1 VSEASRQDAL
11 LTEIFASSR
20 RIAVVGLSP
29 DPAKASYGVAQY
41 LSQYYEVVPVNP
53 NYEDIE
59 GVRCYP
65 SVASIPG
72 SVDLIDVFQR
82 SERVPD
88 FVDDALAAGSPYFWM
103 QLGIR
108 NAAARAALEAKGVQ
122 VVDDLCTKVE
132 HARLLRQGAL
142 GARNS

>member
-1 VSEASRQDAL
+1 MSEVSRQDTL
-11 LTEIFASSR
+11 LMEIFASIR

-29 DPAKASYGVAQY
+29 DPSKASYGVAQY
-41 LSQYYEVVPVNP
+41 LSQYYEVMPVNP

-72 SVDLIDVFQR
+72 PVDLIDVFQR

-88 FVDDALAAGSPYFWM
+88 FVDDSLAAGSPYVWM

-108 NAAARAALEAKGVQ
+108 NAAARAELEAKGVQ

-132 HARLLRQGAL
+132 HARLLREGAL
-142 GARNS
+142 G

>member
-1 VSEASRQDAL
+1 MSEASRQDAL
-11 LTEIFASSR
+11 LMEIFASSR

-29 DPAKASYGVAQY
+29 DPSKASYGVAQY

-72 SVDLIDVFQR
+72 PVDLIDVFQR

-88 FVDDALAAGSPYFWM
+88 FVDDALAAGSPYSWM

-132 HARLLRQGAL
+132 HARLLREGAL
-142 GARNS
+142 G

>member
-1 VSEASRQDAL
+1 MSEASRQDAL

-29 DPAKASYGVAQY
+29 DPSKASYGVAQY

-72 SVDLIDVFQR
+72 PVDLIDVFQR
-82 SERVPD
+82 SERVPC
-88 FVDDALAAGSPYFWM
+88 LLYTSPSPRD
-103 QLGIR
+103 G
-108 NAAARAALEAKGVQ
+108 
-122 VVDDLCTKVE
+122 
-132 HARLLRQGAL
+132 LLSRMPSSA
-142 GARNS
+142 

>member
-1 VSEASRQDAL
+1 MREASQQDAL
-11 LTEIFASSR
+11 LTKIFASSR

-103 QLGIR
+103 QRGIR
-108 NAAARAALEAKGVQ
+108 NAAARAELEAKGVQ

-142 GARNS
+142 G

>member
-1 VSEASRQDAL
+1 MSEVALQDVL

-29 DPAKASYGVAQY
+29 DSSKASYGVAQY

-59 GVRCYP
+59 GVPCYP
-65 SVASIPG
+65 TVASIPRP
-72 SVDLIDVFQR
+72 VDLIDVFQR

-132 HARLLRQGAL
+132 HARLLREGAL
-142 GARNS
+142 G

>member
-1 VSEASRQDAL
+1 MSEAARQDAL

-29 DPAKASYGVAQY
+29 DPSKASYGVAQY

-65 SVASIPG
+65 SVTSIPVL
-72 SVDLIDVFQR
+72 VDLIDVFQR

-122 VVDDLCTKVE
+122 VVDDLCIKVE

-142 GARNS
+142 G

>member
-1 VSEASRQDAL
+1 MREASQQDAL
-11 LTEIFASSR
+11 LTKIFASSR

-65 SVASIPG
+65 SVTSIPVL
-72 SVDLIDVFQR
+72 VDLIDVFQR

-122 VVDDLCTKVE
+122 VVDDLCIKVE

-142 GARNS
+142 G

>member
-1 VSEASRQDAL
+1 M
-11 LTEIFASSR
+11 EIFASSR

-29 DPAKASYGVAQY
+29 DPSKASYGVAQY

-65 SVASIPG
+65 SVTSIPVL
-72 SVDLIDVFQR
+72 VDLIDVFQR

-122 VVDDLCTKVE
+122 VVDDLCIKVE

-142 GARNS
+142 G

>member
-1 VSEASRQDAL
+1 MSEAALQDVL

-29 DPAKASYGVAQY
+29 DPSKASYGVAQY

-59 GVRCYP
+59 GVPCYP
-65 SVASIPG
+65 TVASIPR

-132 HARLLRQGAL
+132 HARLLREGAL
-142 GARNS
+142 G

>member
-1 VSEASRQDAL
+1 MSEVSRQDAW

-29 DPAKASYGVAQY
+29 DPSKASYGVAQY

-59 GVRCYP
+59 GVPCYP
-65 SVASIPG
+65 TVASIPVL
-72 SVDLIDVFQR
+72 VDLIDVFQR

-108 NAAARAALEAKGVQ
+108 NAAARAALE
-122 VVDDLCTKVE
+122 LSLI
-132 HARLLRQGAL
+132 HI
-142 GARNS
+142 

>member
-1 VSEASRQDAL
+1 MSEVSRQDTL
-11 LTEIFASSR
+11 LTEIFASIR

-29 DPAKASYGVAQY
+29 DPSKASYGVAQY

-72 SVDLIDVFQR
+72 PVDLIDVFQR

-122 VVDDLCTKVE
+122 VVDDLCIKVE

-142 GARNS
+142 G

>member
-29 DPAKASYGVAQY
+29 DLSKASYGVAQY

-72 SVDLIDVFQR
+72 PVDLIDVFQR

-108 NAAARAALEAKGVQ
+108 NAAARTALEAKGVQ

-132 HARLLRQGAL
+132 HARLLRGGAL
-142 GARNS
+142 G

>member
-11 LTEIFASSR
+11 LREIFASSR

-29 DPAKASYGVAQY
+29 DLSKASYGVAQY

-72 SVDLIDVFQR
+72 PVDLIDVFQR

-103 QLGIR
+103 QLGIS

-132 HARLLRQGAL
+132 HARLLRGGAL
-142 GARNS
+142 G

>member
-1 VSEASRQDAL
+1 MSEAALQDVL

-29 DPAKASYGVAQY
+29 DPSKASYGVAQY

-59 GVRCYP
+59 GVPCYP

-72 SVDLIDVFQR
+72 PIDLIDVFQR

-88 FVDDALAAGSPYFWM
+88 FVDDALAADSPYFWM

-122 VVDDLCTKVE
+122 VVDDLCIKVE

-142 GARNS
+142 G

>member
-1 VSEASRQDAL
+1 MSEVSRQDAL
-11 LTEIFASSR
+11 LTEILASSR

-29 DPAKASYGVAQY
+29 DPSKASYGVAQY

-72 SVDLIDVFQR
+72 PVDLIDVFQR

-122 VVDDLCTKVE
+122 VVDDLCIKVE

-142 GARNS
+142 G

>member
-1 VSEASRQDAL
+1 MSEASLLDVL

-29 DPAKASYGVAQY
+29 DPSKASYGVAQY

-59 GVRCYP
+59 GVPCYP
-65 SVASIPG
+65 TVASIPRP
-72 SVDLIDVFQR
+72 VDLIDVFQR

-108 NAAARAALEAKGVQ
+108 NAPARAALEAKGVQ

-132 HARLLRQGAL
+132 HARLLREGAL
-142 GARNS
+142 G

>member
-1 VSEASRQDAL
+1 MREASQQDAL
-11 LTEIFASSR
+11 LTKIFASSR

-103 QLGIR
+103 QHGIR
-108 NAAARAALEAKGVQ
+108 NAAARAELEAKGVQ

-142 GARNS
+142 G

>member
-1 VSEASRQDAL
+1 MSEAALHDAL

-29 DPAKASYGVAQY
+29 DPSKASYGVAQY

-72 SVDLIDVFQR
+72 PIDLIDVFQR

-132 HARLLRQGAL
+132 HARLVRQGAL
-142 GARNS
+142 G

>member
-1 VSEASRQDAL
+1 MSEAALHDAL

-29 DPAKASYGVAQY
+29 DPSKASYGVAKY

-59 GVRCYP
+59 GVPCYP
-65 SVASIPG
+65 TVASIPRP
-72 SVDLIDVFQR
+72 VDLIDVFQR

-108 NAAARAALEAKGVQ
+108 NAAARAALEAKGIQ

-132 HARLLRQGAL
+132 HARLLREGAL
-142 GARNS
+142 G

>member
-1 VSEASRQDAL
+1 MSEVSLQDAL

-29 DPAKASYGVAQY
+29 DPSKASYGVAQY

-59 GVRCYP
+59 GVPCYP

-72 SVDLIDVFQR
+72 PVDLIDVFQR

-132 HARLLRQGAL
+132 HARLLREGAL
-142 GARNS
+142 G

>member
-1 VSEASRQDAL
+1 MSEASLQDAL

-29 DPAKASYGVAQY
+29 DPSKASYGVAQY

-53 NYEDIE
+53 KYEDIE
-59 GVRCYP
+59 GLRCYP
-65 SVASIPG
+65 SVASIPRP
-72 SVDLIDVFQR
+72 VDLIDVFQR

-88 FVDDALAAGSPYFWM
+88 FIDDALAAGSPYFWM

-132 HARLLRQGAL
+132 HARLLRQGEL
-142 GARNS
+142 S

>member
-1 VSEASRQDAL
+1 MSELSRQDAL

-29 DPAKASYGVAQY
+29 DPSKASFGVAQY
-41 LSQYYEVVPVNP
+41 LGQYYEVIPVNP
-53 NYEDIE
+53 NYEQIE

-65 SVASIPG
+65 SVALIPG
-72 SVDLIDVFQR
+72 PVDLIDVFQR

-88 FVDDALAAGSPYFWM
+88 FVEDALVAGSPYFWM
-103 QLGIR
+103 QLGIH
-108 NAAARAALEAKGVQ
+108 NDAARATLEAKGVQ

-142 GARNS
+142 V

>member
-1 VSEASRQDAL
+1 MSEASLQDAL

-29 DPAKASYGVAQY
+29 DPSKASYGVAQY

-72 SVDLIDVFQR
+72 PVDLIDVFQR

-132 HARLLRQGAL
+132 HARLLREGAL
-142 GARNS
+142 G

>member
-1 VSEASRQDAL
+1 VSEVSRHDTL
-11 LTEIFASSR
+11 LMEIFASSR

-29 DPAKASYGVAQY
+29 DPSKASYGVAQY

-72 SVDLIDVFQR
+72 PVDLIDVFQR

-108 NAAARAALEAKGVQ
+108 NVAARAALEAKGVQ

-132 HARLLRQGAL
+132 HARLLREGSL
-142 GARNS
+142 G

>member
-1 VSEASRQDAL
+1 MSEVSRQDTL
-11 LTEIFASSR
+11 LMEIFASIR

-29 DPAKASYGVAQY
+29 DPSKASYGVAQY

-72 SVDLIDVFQR
+72 PVDLIDVFQR

-88 FVDDALAAGSPYFWM
+88 FVDDALAAGSPYFLM

-132 HARLLRQGAL
+132 HARLLREGAL
-142 GARNS
+142 G

>member
-1 VSEASRQDAL
+1 MSEAALHDAL

-29 DPAKASYGVAQY
+29 DPSKASYGVAQY

-72 SVDLIDVFQR
+72 PVDLIDVFQR

-132 HARLLRQGAL
+132 HARLLREGAL
-142 GARNS
+142 G

>member
-1 VSEASRQDAL
+1 VSEAALHDAL

-29 DPAKASYGVAQY
+29 DPSKASYGVAKY

-59 GVRCYP
+59 GVPCYP
-65 SVASIPG
+65 TVASIPRP
-72 SVDLIDVFQR
+72 VDLIDVFQR

-108 NAAARAALEAKGVQ
+108 NAAARAELEAKGVQ
-122 VVDDLCTKVE
+122 VVDDLCT
-132 HARLLRQGAL
+132 R
-142 GARNS
+142 

>member
-1 VSEASRQDAL
+1 MSEVSRQDTL
-11 LTEIFASSR
+11 LMEIFASIR

-29 DPAKASYGVAQY
+29 DPSKASYGVAQY

-72 SVDLIDVFQR
+72 PVDLIDVFQR

-122 VVDDLCTKVE
+122 VVDDLCIKVC
-132 HARLLRQGAL
+132 LLYTSPSPRDRG
-142 GARNS
+142 

>member
-1 VSEASRQDAL
+1 MSEASRQDAL

-29 DPAKASYGVAQY
+29 DPSKASYGVAQY

-59 GVRCYP
+59 GVPCYP

-72 SVDLIDVFQR
+72 PIDLIDVFQR

-103 QLGIR
+103 Q
-108 NAAARAALEAKGVQ
+108 
-122 VVDDLCTKVE
+122 
-132 HARLLRQGAL
+132 
-142 GARNS
+142 

>member
-1 VSEASRQDAL
+1 MSEASQQDAL
-11 LTEIFASSR
+11 LTKIFASSR

-41 LSQYYEVVPVNP
+41 LSQYYEVMPVNP

-122 VVDDLCTKVE
+122 VVDDLCIKVE

-142 GARNS
+142 G

>member
-1 VSEASRQDAL
+1 MSEASLQDAL

-29 DPAKASYGVAQY
+29 DPSKASYGVAQY
-41 LSQYYEVVPVNP
+41 LSQYYEVIPVNP
-53 NYEDIE
+53 NYEHIE
-59 GVRCYP
+59 GMQCYP

-88 FVDDALAAGSPYFWM
+88 FVDDALVAGSPYFWM
-103 QLGIR
+103 QIGIR
-108 NAAARAALEAKGVQ
+108 NAAARTELEAKGVR

-142 GARNS
+142 G

>member
-29 DPAKASYGVAQY
+29 DPSKASYGVAQY

-59 GVRCYP
+59 GVPCYP

-72 SVDLIDVFQR
+72 PIDLIDVFQR

-108 NAAARAALEAKGVQ
+108 NAAARAAHEAKGVQ

-132 HARLLRQGAL
+132 HARLSRQGAL
-142 GARNS
+142 G

>member
-1 VSEASRQDAL
+1 VSEVSRHDTL
-11 LTEIFASSR
+11 LMEIFASSR

-29 DPAKASYGVAQY
+29 DPSKASYGVAQY

-72 SVDLIDVFQR
+72 PVDLIDVFQR

-108 NAAARAALEAKGVQ
+108 NAAARAALEARGVQ

-132 HARLLRQGAL
+132 HARLVRQGAL
-142 GARNS
+142 G

>member
-1 VSEASRQDAL
+1 M
-11 LTEIFASSR
+11 
-20 RIAVVGLSP
+20 
-29 DPAKASYGVAQY
+29 
-41 LSQYYEVVPVNP
+41 VPVNP

-59 GVRCYP
+59 GVPCYP

-72 SVDLIDVFQR
+72 PIDLIDVFQR

-88 FVDDALAAGSPYFWM
+88 FVDDAHAAGSPYFWM

-108 NAAARAALEAKGVQ
+108 NAAARAELEAKGVQ

-132 HARLLRQGAL
+132 HARLLREGAL
-142 GARNS
+142 G

>member
-1 VSEASRQDAL
+1 MSEVSRQDTL
-11 LTEIFASSR
+11 LMEIFASIR

-29 DPAKASYGVAQY
+29 DPSKASYGVAQY

-65 SVASIPG
+65 SVTSIPVP
-72 SVDLIDVFQR
+72 VDLIDVFQR

-122 VVDDLCTKVE
+122 VVDDLCIKVE

-142 GARNS
+142 G

>member
-1 VSEASRQDAL
+1 MSEVSRQDAW

-20 RIAVVGLSP
+20 RIAMVGLSP
-29 DPAKASYGVAQY
+29 DPSKASYGVAQY

-65 SVASIPG
+65 SVTSIPVL
-72 SVDLIDVFQR
+72 VDLIDVFQR

-122 VVDDLCTKVE
+122 VVDDLCIKVE

-142 GARNS
+142 G